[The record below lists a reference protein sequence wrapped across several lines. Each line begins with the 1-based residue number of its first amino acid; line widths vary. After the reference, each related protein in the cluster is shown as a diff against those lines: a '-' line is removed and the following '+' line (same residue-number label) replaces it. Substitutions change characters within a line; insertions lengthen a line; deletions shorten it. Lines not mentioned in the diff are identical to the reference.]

1 MSHALLPMLHDLF
14 NRRVRRGRGVESECS
29 PQRPLRTLR
38 LKINTKRWL
47 AGFAALPLSALA
59 TTAPATAP
67 AVGAGSLFQ
76 VIFGLVV
83 VLGLILG
90 IAWIGRR
97 MGLTKIAGGHALS
110 VVASTSVGT
119 RERVVIVETGHTWL
133 VVGVAP
139 GSVNLLTTMPRAESS
154 PAPLAAPSAGFAA
167 RLQSLIEKNRG

>member
-1 MSHALLPMLHDLF
+1 MMRRLLALTLLP
-14 NRRVRRGRGVESECS
+14 
-29 PQRPLRTLR
+29 PP
-38 LKINTKRWL
+38 
-47 AGFAALPLSALA
+47 ALA
-59 TTAPATAP
+59 ATSAP

-97 MGLTKIAGGHALS
+97 MGLTKIAGGNALS